1 MTYLRRSRSVD
12 AAKLIDEGKIK
23 MNKKKVWFITGSST
37 GFGRALAE
45 EALKQGYKVA
55 ATARKPEVLQDLVEK
70 YPNSVVA
77 LKLDVTKP
85 EQVQLAIDEAV
96 KKFGHIDVVVNN
108 AGYGLLGALEEASD
122 EQIRRQFETN
132 VFGALDVMRAVLP
145 QMREQKSGHIL
156 NISAVNG
163 FVGFPFTGFLT
174 ATKFALEA
182 FSETL
187 SKEVEPYG
195 IKVTIV
201 EPGMFRTEIIN
212 RSLIVG
218 ENPMVETY
226 PSTFIDW
233 LREMDGKQPGDP
245 RKAAQ
250 AMIKAVESE
259 NPPMRLPLG
268 EDAIL
273 AIEAELENVR
283 KDIAPWREIG
293 IKTAFDGMKAEAI
306 GG

>member
-1 MTYLRRSRSVD
+1 
-12 AAKLIDEGKIK
+12 

-45 EALKQGYKVA
+45 ETLAQGYTVA
-55 ATARKPEVLQDLVEK
+55 ATARKPEVLRDLVEK
-70 YPNSVVA
+70 YPNSVIA

-85 EQVQLAIDEAV
+85 DEVRLAIAEAV
-96 KKFGHIDVVVNN
+96 KKFGSVDVAVNN
-108 AGYGLLGALEEASD
+108 AGYGLIGAIEEASD
-122 EQIRRQFETN
+122 DQIRKQFETN

-145 QMREQKSGHIL
+145 QMREQKRGHIL

-201 EPGMFRTEIIN
+201 EPGLFRTDLIK
-212 RSLIVG
+212 RSLVVG
-218 ENPMVETY
+218 ENRMVETY
-226 PSTFIDW
+226 ASTFTDW

-250 AMIKAVESE
+250 GMIKVVESK
-259 NPPMRLPLG
+259 NPPLRLPLG

-283 KDIAPWREIG
+283 NDIAPWRQVG
-293 IKTAFDGMKAEAI
+293 IDTAFEGMKAEAI